1 MPSGIAKRAQQV
13 IKECLPDLNV
23 GINKTKPHA
32 LHPETYIG
40 PLVPWNDFEKEAKQ
54 HLVALSLGN
63 GGPVLG
69 FRSIEKPALLAIE
82 QFVVG
87 DEMGVQG
94 RFTERLS
101 QAMTAI
107 LAATGSRTRFGDYK
121 ATSDI
126 CIRGKVPD
134 VVIMD
139 HNNLLRAG
147 GELKTPWINQHN
159 LESACRDDHDLR
171 RLLGQ
176 PVEYM
181 FTANLKY
188 GFISTYDMTIFL
200 KEEMI
205 GGVWGIAYSRPI
217 MSCTEWEQ
225 VDDGNYEDRVSL
237 RECFLYL
244 VHMAESDHVANN
256 QLPWGQ
262 WFTSYGHNEERMLD
276 GRAGVLSGGR
286 LS

>member
-1 MPSGIAKRAQQV
+1 M
-13 IKECLPDLNV
+13 
-23 GINKTKPHA
+23 
-32 LHPETYIG
+32 
-40 PLVPWNDFEKEAKQ
+40 
-54 HLVALSLGN
+54 
-63 GGPVLG
+63 
-69 FRSIEKPALLAIE
+69 E
-82 QFVVG
+82 Q
-87 DEMGVQG
+87 
-94 RFTERLS
+94 
-101 QAMTAI
+101 
-107 LAATGSRTRFGDYK
+107 
-121 ATSDI
+121 
-126 CIRGKVPD
+126 
-134 VVIMD
+134 
-139 HNNLLRAG
+139 
-147 GELKTPWINQHN
+147 
-159 LESACRDDHDLR
+159 
-171 RLLGQ
+171 GQ

-262 WFTSYGHNEERMLD
+262 WFTS
-276 GRAGVLSGGR
+276 S
-286 LS
+286 

>member
-23 GINKTKPHA
+23 GINKTKSHA

-40 PLVPWNDFEKEAKQ
+40 PLVPWNDFEKEARQ

-69 FRSIEKPALLAIE
+69 FRSIKKPALLAIE

-121 ATSDI
+121 ATSDR
-126 CIRGKVPD
+126 CIRGKSPMWSLWTTIICSVP
-134 VVIMD
+134 
-139 HNNLLRAG
+139 
-147 GELKTPWINQHN
+147 
-159 LESACRDDHDLR
+159 
-171 RLLGQ
+171 
-176 PVEYM
+176 
-181 FTANLKY
+181 
-188 GFISTYDMTIFL
+188 
-200 KEEMI
+200 
-205 GGVWGIAYSRPI
+205 
-217 MSCTEWEQ
+217 
-225 VDDGNYEDRVSL
+225 
-237 RECFLYL
+237 
-244 VHMAESDHVANN
+244 
-256 QLPWGQ
+256 
-262 WFTSYGHNEERMLD
+262 
-276 GRAGVLSGGR
+276 SG
-286 LS
+286 S